1 MKKIIIAIFIAVIVL
16 TGCQQSKTQTEE
28 QPTIEYKS
36 EYFELSSSKYNI
48 EMYCIPNDFSWIPDY
63 NEMIIIDQKIII
75 DGEKNLGDVTY
86 GKLPEIKVSY
96 PLEAYYTVSNNDY
109 TFISKLEKETDGY
122 IVIDSETNK
131 TVAVIIKQGDI
142 VYLVYLFVNINNEL
156 QPRFIYIMLV
166 PKE

>member
-1 MKKIIIAIFIAVIVL
+1 MKKIIIAIFIVVIVL

-48 EMYCIPNDFSWIPDY
+48 EMYCIPNDFSWVPDY

-96 PLEAYYTVSNNDY
+96 PLEAY
-109 TFISKLEKETDGY
+109 
-122 IVIDSETNK
+122 
-131 TVAVIIKQGDI
+131 
-142 VYLVYLFVNINNEL
+142 
-156 QPRFIYIMLV
+156 
-166 PKE
+166 